1 MQETFPD
8 LKECLKYIPLFTEL
22 SEAQLSEIV
31 AFCSLVQSSKNAVL
45 FREGDH
51 YRGFYIVLNGIVKVY
66 KIAQSGKESVVH
78 IVKPNSVFADIPLF
92 EGNDY
97 PVSAKCMAA
106 TELIFIPKVKFIQ
119 LMRTD
124 PDLSLR
130 MLAGF
135 AKRMKA
141 LVEKLDNLSN
151 KEVTNRLCDYLYK
164 EVMKNGT
171 DKLPEPFLKFSVP
184 KTTIAAY
191 IGTITETLSRTLKKL
206 QDEGILRVKGKTIF
220 ILDFRKLKETALL

>member
-1 MQETFPD
+1 
-8 LKECLKYIPLFTEL
+8 
-22 SEAQLSEIV
+22 
-31 AFCSLVQSSKNAVL
+31 
-45 FREGDH
+45 
-51 YRGFYIVLNGIVKVY
+51 
-66 KIAQSGKESVVH
+66 
-78 IVKPNSVFADIPLF
+78 
-92 EGNDY
+92 
-97 PVSAKCMAA
+97 
-106 TELIFIPKVKFIQ
+106 ELIFIPKEKFIQ

-124 PDLSLR
+124 PDISLR

-151 KEVTNRLCDYLYK
+151 KEVTNRLCEYLYK

-206 QDEGILRVKGKTIF
+206 QDEGILRVNGKTIF